1 MAAVRGADGRY
12 IKGSGAPGWTPT
24 GTVAG
29 PISIT
34 LDTRALNAF
43 KKRVERYQGKPLRY
57 RMDRGTYEAGKLLV
71 PSVRKAA
78 PKGPT
83 GNLKRSVS
91 VFRSRGG
98 PSVKRMASG
107 LASGALSASFQG
119 GLTQVYVGPGSRI
132 APHRHLVIQG
142 HRIVTP
148 GGRDTG
154 KRATGNPFVDEATRP
169 RAAEAMRVVS
179 RAIFG
184 GG

>member
-1 MAAVRGADGRY
+1 MAAVRDASGRF
-12 IKGSGAPGWTPT
+12 IKGSGAPGWTPS
-24 GTVAG
+24 GAAAG
-29 PISIT
+29 PIVIK

-43 KKRVERYQGKPLRY
+43 RKRVERYQGKPLRY
-57 RMDRGTYEAGKLLV
+57 RMDRGVLEAAKLLA
-71 PSVRKAA
+71 PSVRAAA

-83 GNLKRSVS
+83 GNLKRRVRAARISN
-91 VFRSRGG
+91 GG
-98 PSVKRMASG
+98 PSLKKLAAGRGGGAFFGATEGG
-107 LASGALSASFQG
+107 LSGA
-119 GLTQVYVGPGSRI
+119 VVGST
-132 APHRHLVIQG
+132 APHRHLVIRG

-154 KRATGNPFVDEATRP
+154 RMSTANPFVDSAVKP